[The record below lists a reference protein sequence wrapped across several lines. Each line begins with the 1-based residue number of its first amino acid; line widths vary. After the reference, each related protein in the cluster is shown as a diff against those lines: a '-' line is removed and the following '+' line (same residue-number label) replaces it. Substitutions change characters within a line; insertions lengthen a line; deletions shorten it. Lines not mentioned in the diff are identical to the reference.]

1 MNGKRRLLSA
11 TAGVAVLSLLAAG
24 CSGPKSDQEKRDR
37 IDAMYSQYREKS
49 FPDVPYVTVEKLLS
63 ELKAQKLV
71 IVDVRSPK
79 ERQVSMIP
87 GAISAEDFERNRE
100 EYKSRMI
107 VSYCTIGAR
116 SGVYT
121 KKLCEAGFSAANLK
135 GSILSWA
142 HAGQGL
148 IDENGPTRRI
158 HVYAKK
164 WDLAPQSHESVW

>member
-11 TAGVAVLSLLAAG
+11 TVGVAVLSLLAAG

-37 IDAMYSQYREKS
+37 IDALFSRYREKS

-100 EYKSRMI
+100 AYKSRRI
-107 VSYCTIGAR
+107 VSYPGLFTNSMISSVAQPR
-116 SGVYT
+116 SV
-121 KKLCEAGFSAANLK
+121 A
-135 GSILSWA
+135 
-142 HAGQGL
+142 
-148 IDENGPTRRI
+148 
-158 HVYAKK
+158 
-164 WDLAPQSHESVW
+164 